1 MVDPFGR
8 FHRLHKHVF
17 DSFRPWNHL
26 NVNNLCNLNKHK
38 KYFDHLRPLSAYV
51 ICESSCTD
59 RTSCISSKKY
69 QDIFVFWYNS
79 WAQVRA
85 VTNLD
90 VTCGSVLLENRS
102 WNIHF
107 WVSYQLQPQKVSN
120 EQVKC
125 CLYAWQS
132 AHSSKDFSY
141 VTFKKENICKWIYP
155 PRFLLP
161 NSKVII
167 NLI

>member
-1 MVDPFGR
+1 MGDPFGS

-107 WVSYQLQPQKVSN
+107 WVVINSNLKRYLMSKLNAAYTPDNLRTRQKIS
-120 EQVKC
+120 
-125 CLYAWQS
+125 
-132 AHSSKDFSY
+132 H
-141 VTFKKENICKWIYP
+141 T
-155 PRFLLP
+155 
-161 NSKVII
+161 
-167 NLI
+167 